1 MVVTE
6 TKRYTSTKDFL
17 KTITLPEETRTY
29 KPVSHQQL
37 IDLTLESIDKAGF
50 KVDKEFYSCTINGM
64 QANGRYTIS
73 NVADEEMQLQIGW
86 QNSYNKTL
94 SLKFAVGSVITICS
108 NGVVRGDMGDF
119 KKKHM
124 GAVQEFA
131 PKSISEYISK
141 AGNIFEKIQQERE
154 QLKQVEL
161 NEVSRAELLGRLYF
175 QKDIIKPDQISIIRK
190 EILSP
195 THDYNCKDSAW
206 ELYNYCNYAM
216 KETHPANYFQQHK
229 DLHNFFVAESGL
241 LAV

>member
-1 MVVTE
+1 MITE

-37 IDLTLESIDKAGF
+37 IDLTLESIDRAGF
-50 KVDKEFYSCTINGM
+50 KVDKEFYSCTVNGM

-94 SLKFAVGSVITICS
+94 SLKFAVGSVIIICS
-108 NGVVRGDMGDF
+108 NGVVHGDMGDF

-190 EILSP
+190 EILNP

-216 KETHPANYFQQHK
+216 KETHPANYFQQHQ